1 MREKTKN
8 SRLVYL
14 GAAMLVAVALT
25 GCSGQKSA
33 SGGTGTEAVPGPE
46 TSLPSENMELV
57 QPEVEFASY
66 FIRLFTKKS
75 GPPFGGPFHGRG
87 ETGRRAYGET

>member
-66 FIRLFTKKS
+66 FIRLFIKK
-75 GPPFGGPFHGRG
+75 
-87 ETGRRAYGET
+87 

>member
-1 MREKTKN
+1 
-8 SRLVYL
+8 
-14 GAAMLVAVALT
+14 MLVAVALT

-66 FIRLFTKKS
+66 FIRLFTKNS

-87 ETGRRAYGET
+87 NKAEIWELLYWMDTQFVGYFCGRLRF